1 MLATWPPLAHWG
13 HHSLRGHMVQHLLIG
28 MLAPLGLVLA
38 APLTLLWRSLPA
50 PTGRQLTHLL
60 STPLVGVLAHP
71 ITAGVLN
78 IGGMYVLYLTPL
90 YATMHHYPVLHHLLH
105 LHFLAAGC
113 LFTWAIAGPDPA
125 PHRSS
130 FALRLGV
137 LFVSVAT
144 HGYLSKLMYAYRWP
158 LGTHHALAEIQ
169 DAAQWMYY
177 GGDVAEALLA
187 VALFSGWYR
196 VRRRHGRRLVPS

>member
-1 MLATWPPLAHWG
+1 
-13 HHSLRGHMVQHLLIG
+13 
-28 MLAPLGLVLA
+28 
-38 APLTLLWRSLPA
+38 
-50 PTGRQLTHLL
+50 
-60 STPLVGVLAHP
+60 
-71 ITAGVLN
+71 
-78 IGGMYVLYLTPL
+78 
-90 YATMHHYPVLHHLLH
+90 VLHHLVH

-137 LFVSVAT
+137 LFVNVAT

-158 LGTHHALAEIQ
+158 RGTHHALAEIQ

-187 VALFSGWYR
+187 VALFSGWYQTR
-196 VRRRHGRRLVPS
+196 ARRHGQPTAAVPGSY